1 MLYLGENITAAN
13 DTLQPIGEEQL
24 LDRIVNPSDGFRA
37 QIAQLRTI
45 RTVDA
50 KRYAELK
57 RSLPYFVGSTFNP
70 AFRRTD
76 NFAYCSYFVLD
87 FDHISEKGLNREQL
101 CQTILSDNRVRLFF
115 VSPSQDGFKL
125 LFRLRERCYDAGIFS
140 LFYRTFAHAFAA
152 QYRIEQVID
161 AKTCDVTR
169 ACFLS
174 FDPDAHYNPLAEDID
189 LNAFVNSSDATSLFD
204 QKRAADRADK
214 DSTPHPEPSANEPDD
229 DSIRKIKEVLGLYRA
244 QKEAPKVFVPEQLNA
259 VMEGLQNFLAEVDI
273 TITEVADI
281 NYGKKI
287 KASLGHKRAECNLFY
302 GKRGFTAV
310 QSPRS
315 GTDAE
320 LNAMLQELIYAYL
333 SIS

>member
-13 DTLQPIGEEQL
+13 DTLQPIREEQL
-24 LDRIVNPSDGFRA
+24 LERIVNPSDGFRA

-50 KRYAELK
+50 KRYAECK
-57 RSLPYFVGSTFNP
+57 KNLPYFVGSTFNP

-87 FDHISEKGLNREQL
+87 IDHISEKGLDREQL
-101 CQTILSDNRVRLFF
+101 RQTVLSDNRVRLFYT
-115 VSPSQDGFKL
+115 SPSRDGFKL

-152 QYRIEQVID
+152 RYHIEQVID

-189 LNAFVNSSDATSLFD
+189 LNTFVNRSDATSLFD
-204 QKRAADRADK
+204 QKRAAERADK
-214 DSTPHPEPSANEPDD
+214 DTSPAPEPSANEPDD

-259 VMEGLQNFLAEVDI
+259 VMEGLRNFLADVDI
-273 TITEVADI
+273 TVTEVTDI

-287 KASLGHKRAECNLFY
+287 KATLGHKRAECNLFY

-320 LNAMLQELIYAYL
+320 LNAILQELIYAYL
-333 SIS
+333 SLS